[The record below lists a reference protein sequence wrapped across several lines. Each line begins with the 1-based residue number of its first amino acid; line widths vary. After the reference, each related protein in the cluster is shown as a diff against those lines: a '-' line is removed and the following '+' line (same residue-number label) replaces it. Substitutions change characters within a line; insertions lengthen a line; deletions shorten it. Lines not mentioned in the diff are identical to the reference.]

1 MVHPRPSKTAVCVL
15 RVENRGPSGLLITVT
30 TTLDIAASHRG
41 EAHSVGSYQEALRLV
56 ASFLREYA
64 SRENSGPDVS

>member
-1 MVHPRPSKTAVCVL
+1 MCVL

-30 TTLDIAASHRG
+30 TTLDIAASPRN
-41 EAHSVGSYQEALRLV
+41 EAHSVASYEEALSLV

-64 SRENSGPDVS
+64 SRQNSGPNVS